1 MTMAFDCETAP
12 LPEDYLRENNLLPE
26 FEPPGN
32 IKDPAKLAEREQAHI
47 QKALSDAA
55 LSPIT
60 GSVCAVGWMIGSD
73 VKTYQSI
80 MTTDGVTELTLLKEF
95 WRHVRNFLN
104 MDQGNSLMGFNIK
117 KFDLPF
123 LVRRSWILGVTP
135 YDLHDGKW
143 WRDRCV
149 LDLRDR
155 WTFGDRYETGNLA
168 TLAKLF
174 GVGEKTGSG
183 QFFHQLMKDDPT
195 AAAAYLKNDVVLLPQ
210 LAARMGVVL

>member
-1 MTMAFDCETAP
+1 MIASFDCETAP
-12 LPEDYLRENNLLPE
+12 LPEAYLRENNLLPE

-32 IKDPAKLAEREQAHI
+32 IKDPAKLAEGEQAHI

-60 GSVCAVGWMIGSD
+60 GSVCAVGWMIGAD

-123 LVRRSWILGVTP
+123 LVRRSCLQNSIPRVRFP
-135 YDLHDGKW
+135 
-143 WRDRCV
+143 R
-149 LDLRDR
+149 
-155 WTFGDRYETGNLA
+155 
-168 TLAKLF
+168 
-174 GVGEKTGSG
+174 
-183 QFFHQLMKDDPT
+183 
-195 AAAAYLKNDVVLLPQ
+195 
-210 LAARMGVVL
+210 